1 MNILVTLD
9 KNYLPPLKTMLLS
22 LFINHPCDSF
32 DVYLASDNLTEDDL
46 GDVSN
51 LCRRFHS
58 ALHLIHVKD
67 EWFADA
73 PTLRYYSRA
82 MYYRLLAA
90 QLLPEDLDRI
100 LYLDPD
106 MLIINSIRSLYET
119 DLGDSLYAACI
130 HKGLMNISN
139 PVNKIRLSTYET
151 EGYYNSGMLLMNLA
165 RIREEVRADDIFN
178 YVKKNR
184 QLLLL
189 PDQDILNGLYGEHIL
204 PVDESL
210 WNYDARKYNEYL
222 IASSGEKDMD
232 WVMRNTA
239 ILHFCGKRKPWHK
252 DYHGRFSVLYKHY
265 RNLAQRCGETITQTE
280 MES

>member
-9 KNYLPPLKTMLLS
+9 KNYLPPLKTMLMS
-22 LFINHPCDSF
+22 LFINHPVDSF
-32 DVYLASDNLTEDDL
+32 DVYLASDNLTEDNL

-82 MYYRLLAA
+82 MYDRLLAA
-90 QLLPEDLDRI
+90 
-100 LYLDPD
+100 
-106 MLIINSIRSLYET
+106 
-119 DLGDSLYAACI
+119 
-130 HKGLMNISN
+130 
-139 PVNKIRLSTYET
+139 
-151 EGYYNSGMLLMNLA
+151 
-165 RIREEVRADDIFN
+165 
-178 YVKKNR
+178 

-189 PDQDILNGLYGEHIL
+189 PDQDILNGLYGEYIL

-252 DYHGRFSVLYKHY
+252 DYHGRFSALYKHY
-265 RNLAQRCGETITQTE
+265 RNLAERCEETIFQIE
-280 MES
+280 MED